1 MEEAR
6 KKLGRVRV
14 LIVWIEIG
22 ILFLIGVFGLITTME
37 AVEFDSSFRPYY
49 LVGLIGIAFVLLLYL
64 LAQNGF
70 RLVWLIGLSLIAVFA
85 VVTWKAYVP
94 ANDRSRALEQYLDL
108 IGYELRVDVDGVS
121 YDWTG
126 YKTVKDTDIS
136 SHTTRKQAQ
145 AVIVYIEDEKE
156 QEKQQSWTL
165 YYDPSED
172 TWYSSADKDPGK
184 YFMVLQK
191 KETE

>member
-64 LAQNGF
+64 LAQ
-70 RLVWLIGLSLIAVFA
+70 
-85 VVTWKAYVP
+85 
-94 ANDRSRALEQYLDL
+94 
-108 IGYELRVDVDGVS
+108 
-121 YDWTG
+121 
-126 YKTVKDTDIS
+126 
-136 SHTTRKQAQ
+136 
-145 AVIVYIEDEKE
+145 
-156 QEKQQSWTL
+156 
-165 YYDPSED
+165 
-172 TWYSSADKDPGK
+172 
-184 YFMVLQK
+184 
-191 KETE
+191 